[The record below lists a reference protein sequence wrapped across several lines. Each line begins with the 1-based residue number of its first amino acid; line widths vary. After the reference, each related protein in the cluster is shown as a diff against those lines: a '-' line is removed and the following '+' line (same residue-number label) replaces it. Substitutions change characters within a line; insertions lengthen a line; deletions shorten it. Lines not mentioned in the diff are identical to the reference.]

1 MNEQIMT
8 PTATSS
14 LSDWLTYLERIHPT
28 EIDLGLER
36 SHQVRERA
44 AITQP
49 ARFTITVAGT
59 NGKGSSVAMLS
70 SILQQ
75 AGYKVGVYTSPHL
88 VDYRERVQI
97 NGALLSEAE
106 HSAAFAA
113 INDARQ
119 DTSLTYFEMGTL
131 AALWL
136 MQRAELDVAI
146 LEVGLGG
153 RLDAVNVVDPDVAI
167 VTSIGI
173 DHVQFL
179 GDNREKI
186 GFEKAGIA
194 RRNRPLICGDS
205 YPPKSIAAQA
215 SSIGA
220 DLKQV
225 GRDFS
230 SKRYDDYWHYYGLNV
245 NLFNLPSPQLPL
257 VNAVTTLAALECLPL
272 AVSEDAIKAGL
283 VKASLMGRMQRLHH
297 QQVEVLLDVAH
308 NGHAAQY
315 VAQQLKRMPHQE
327 IIAVVGMLKD
337 KDANAVFE
345 ALSPHI
351 TEWALGTLHEPRGN
365 TAEQLAACEALNSA
379 QASCF
384 DSVEAAFDFA
394 VERAQQKNALV
405 FAFGSFYTVGHIY
418 AQINSGNE

>member
-1 MNEQIMT
+1 MSEHMIA
-8 PTATSS
+8 PTANSS
-14 LSDWLTYLERIHPT
+14 LSDWLTYLEKIHPT

-36 SHQVRERA
+36 SHQVRDRA
-44 AITQP
+44 ELKQP
-49 ARFTITVAGT
+49 ARFTMTVAGT
-59 NGKGSSVAMLS
+59 NGKGSTVAMLS
-70 SILQQ
+70 SVLQQ

-97 NGALLSEAE
+97 NNAMLPEAD
-106 HSAAFAA
+106 HAAAFAA

-119 DTSLTYFEMGTL
+119 GTSLTYFEMGTL

-153 RLDAVNVVDPDVAI
+153 RLDAVNVVDADVAVI
-167 VTSIGI
+167 TSIGI

-194 RRNRPLICGDS
+194 RRDTPLICGDN
-205 YPPKSIAAQA
+205 YPPKSIAAHA
-215 SSIGA
+215 SSISA

-230 SKRYDDYWHYYGLNV
+230 SKRYDDHWHYYGLNV
-245 NLFNLPSPQLPL
+245 NLFDLPLPQLPL
-257 VNAVTTLAALECLPL
+257 INAVTTLAALECLPL
-272 AVSEDAIKAGL
+272 AVSEDAIKVGL
-283 VKASLMGRMQRLHH
+283 AKASLMGRMQRLLYR
-297 QQVEVLLDVAH
+297 QVDVLLDVAH
-308 NGHAAQY
+308 NGHAAHY
-315 VAQQLKRMPHQE
+315 VAQQLARTPHPE

-337 KDANAVFE
+337 KDANSVFE
-345 ALSPHI
+345 ALTPHI

-365 TAEQLAACEALNSA
+365 KAEQLAACEALNSA
-379 QASCF
+379 AVNCF
-384 DSVEAAFDFA
+384 DDIEAAFDFA
-394 VERAQQKNALV
+394 IERAQQKNALV
-405 FAFGSFYTVGHIY
+405 FAFGSFYTVGHIF
-418 AQINSGNE
+418 AKINSSNG

>member
-1 MNEQIMT
+1 MIA
-8 PTATSS
+8 PTANSS
-14 LSDWLTYLERIHPT
+14 LSDWLTYLEKIHPT

-36 SHQVRERA
+36 SHQVRDRA
-44 AITQP
+44 AIAQP

-59 NGKGSSVAMLS
+59 NGKGSTVAMLS
-70 SILQQ
+70 SVLQQ

-97 NGALLSEAE
+97 NDALLSEAD
-106 HSAAFAA
+106 HAAAFAA

-119 DTSLTYFEMGTL
+119 GTSLTYFEMGTL

-153 RLDAVNVVDPDVAI
+153 RLDAVNVVDADVAVI
-167 VTSIGI
+167 TSIGI

-194 RRNRPLICGDS
+194 RANTPLICGDS
-205 YPPKSIAAQA
+205 YPPKSIAAHA
-215 SSIGA
+215 SSISA

-230 SKRYDDYWHYYGLNV
+230 SKRYDEHWHYYGLNV
-245 NLFNLPSPQLPL
+245 NLFELPLPKLPL

-272 AVSEDAIKAGL
+272 AVSADAIKLGL
-283 VKASLMGRMQRLHH
+283 AKASLMGRMQRLRY
-297 QQVEVLLDVAH
+297 QQVDVLLDVAH
-308 NGHAAQY
+308 NGHAANY
-315 VAQQLKRMPHQE
+315 VAQQLARTPHPE

-337 KDANAVFE
+337 KDANSVFE
-345 ALSPHI
+345 ALTPHI

-365 TAEQLAACEALNSA
+365 TAEQLAACEALNKA
-379 QASCF
+379 QVSCF
-384 DSVEAAFDFA
+384 EGVEAAFDFA

-405 FAFGSFYTVGHIY
+405 FAFGSFYTVGHIF
-418 AQINSGNE
+418 AKINSSNE

>member
-1 MNEQIMT
+1 MSEYIVA
-8 PTATSS
+8 PTAASS
-14 LSDWLTYLERIHPT
+14 LSEWLAYLEKIHPT
-28 EIDLGLER
+28 EIDLGLARTDE
-36 SHQVRERA
+36 VRQRA
-44 AITQP
+44 SISRP
-49 ARFTITVAGT
+49 GRFTITVAGT
-59 NGKGSSVAMLS
+59 NGKGSTVAMLS

-88 VDYRERVQI
+88 VDYRERLQI
-97 NGALLSEAE
+97 NDSMLTEAD
-106 HSAAFAA
+106 HAAAFAA

-119 DTSLTYFEMGTL
+119 NTSLTYFEMGTL

-153 RLDAVNVVDPDVAI
+153 RLDAVNVVDPDVAV

-194 RRNRPLICGDS
+194 RSQRPLICGDT
-205 YPPKSIAAQA
+205 YPPKSIAAHA
-215 SSIGA
+215 TSISA

-230 SKRYDDYWHYYGLNV
+230 SKRYDDHWHYYGINV
-245 NLFNLPSPQLPL
+245 NLFDLPLPQLPL
-257 VNAVTTLAALECLPL
+257 LNAVTTLAALECLPL
-272 AVSEDAIKAGL
+272 AVSELAIKEGL
-283 VKASLMGRMQRLHH
+283 SRASLMGRMQRLHY

-308 NGHAAQY
+308 NGHAANY
-315 VAQQLKRMPHQE
+315 VAQQLARAPHQR

-337 KDANAVFE
+337 KDANTVFE
-345 ALSPHI
+345 AVLPHI
-351 TEWALGTLHEPRGN
+351 DEWALGTLHEPRGN
-365 TAEQLAACEALNSA
+365 SAKQLAQCEALDQA
-379 QASCF
+379 QVNCF
-384 DSVEAAFDFA
+384 DSVEQAFDYA
-394 VERAQQKNALV
+394 VERAQQKNTLV
-405 FAFGSFYTVGHIY
+405 FAFGSFYTVGHIF
-418 AQINSGNE
+418 AKITSCNE